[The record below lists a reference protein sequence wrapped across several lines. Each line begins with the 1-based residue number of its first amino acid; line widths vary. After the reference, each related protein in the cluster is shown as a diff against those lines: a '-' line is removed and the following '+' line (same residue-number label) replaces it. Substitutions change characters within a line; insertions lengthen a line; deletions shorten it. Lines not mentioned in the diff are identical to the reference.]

1 VSRGYG
7 WLLPESVPARTG
19 RGCRPPHRSGAL
31 GTNDR
36 WELSAWSSWRTWRS
50 HVGSA
55 EVWSTTGIFF
65 TISEPKESSNR
76 GCIEGYHGA
85 TLASE
90 C

>member
-1 VSRGYG
+1 
-7 WLLPESVPARTG
+7 
-19 RGCRPPHRSGAL
+19 
-31 GTNDR
+31 
-36 WELSAWSSWRTWRS
+36 
-50 HVGSA
+50 VGSA